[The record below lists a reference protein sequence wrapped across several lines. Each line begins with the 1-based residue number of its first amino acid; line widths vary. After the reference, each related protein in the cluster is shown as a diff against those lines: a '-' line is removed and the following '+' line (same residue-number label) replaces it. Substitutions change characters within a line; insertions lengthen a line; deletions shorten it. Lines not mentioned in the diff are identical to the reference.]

1 MINSEIQKRLSDI
14 KELLL
19 AKKIKHA
26 YLFGSACTESFGND
40 SDLDLLISFQ
50 DGIDPVEYGGLWW
63 ELYFALEEMLGRE
76 VDLVT
81 ESSVKNPYFRDELEK
96 TKQKIL

>member
-1 MINSEIQKRLSDI
+1 MLHSEIKKRLDDI
-14 KELLL
+14 RKLMI

-26 YLFGSACTESFGND
+26 YLFGSACTESFGKN
-40 SDLDLLISFQ
+40 SDIDILIAFQ
-50 DGIDPVEYGGLWW
+50 DGLDPVEYGSLWW
-63 ELYFALEEMLGRE
+63 ELYFALEEMLGRQ

-81 ESSVKNPYFRDELEK
+81 ESSVKNPYFRKELDA